1 MIKFLKFFIIL
12 KILFLNFNYANSN
25 DDIFEEA
32 LKKYNKKDFEQSKFL
47 FQRSIVFN
55 PKDARSYLYL
65 AKIFNNEENQSEE
78 KKNLDTTLLL
88 EPNNEEALYMLINIE
103 LERSNFEKVNLL
115 LNNFEKSCN
124 KLCKKKNEIN
134 KSLQDFQSKNEK
146 TE

>member
-124 KLCKKKNEIN
+124 KLCKKKT
-134 KSLQDFQSKNEK
+134 K
-146 TE
+146 